1 MDLDIYT
8 RRPEREHDCPV
19 CRGQRADHWLTGE
32 DPADHTCR
40 TPPTTPRTTIEAQL
54 RAAERVF
61 ADRELEIRKTR
72 LADLRLQRGY
82 R

>member
-1 MDLDIYT
+1 MDLDVHT
-8 RRPEREHDCPV
+8 RRPERERA
-19 CRGQRADHWLTGE
+19 CRACQWSWLEQEGPPDHS
-32 DPADHTCR
+32 CR
-40 TPPTTPRTTIEAQL
+40 TPPTTPRATIEAQL

-61 ADRELEIRKTR
+61 ADREVEIRKTR